1 VATSEPVYR
10 AIAEQDVG
18 FRSDCSSRPILD
30 QIADKW
36 SMMVMAVLAEP
47 RRFNEIK
54 RRLEGVTQRV
64 LTQTLRRLERNGMIE
79 RHVLP
84 TSPVGVQYSLTVLGD
99 SLREPFGYLYDWTV
113 ANASEIQSHQRAY
126 DRRVPSRARI
136 DPGET
141 EDAAPAPRPDRTN
154 SHR

>member
-1 VATSEPVYR
+1 MEDTVVATSEPVYR
-10 AIAEQDVG
+10 AIAEHDLG

-64 LTQTLRRLERNGMIE
+64 LTQTLRRLERNGMVE
-79 RHVLP
+79 RRVLP
-84 TSPVGVQYSLTVLGD
+84 TSPVGVQYSLTGLGE
-99 SLREPFGYLYDWTV
+99 SLREPFGRLYDWTV
-113 ANASEIQSHQRAY
+113 ANATEIEARQRDY
-126 DRRVPSRARI
+126 DRRVQR
-136 DPGET
+136 
-141 EDAAPAPRPDRTN
+141 
-154 SHR
+154 